1 MYHYLQ
7 HGDSLSNSVVDDPW
21 GDVAL
26 ALREKALEVGDYSEY
41 GDTINAFIETAAIV
55 SIYKMA
61 QHYPYNLFRQKSK
74 DRWSQMQGQIDKDVP
89 IDRKHQSRSMRLY
102 GALPKASLWTLAW
115 AVGKVRGR

>member
-21 GDVAL
+21 GEVAL
-26 ALREKALEVGDYSEY
+26 ALREKALEVGDYPEY

-61 QHYPYNLFRQKSK
+61 QHYPYNIFRQKAK
-74 DRWSQMQGQIDKDVP
+74 ERWSQIQTQIDKNVP
-89 IDRKHQSRSMRLY
+89 IDKGHQSRSIRLF
-102 GALPKASLWTLAW
+102 GTLVKTNLWPLAW
-115 AVGKVRGR
+115 VVGKVRGH